1 MGDRSSSLWAPPAE
15 SSARLSAAVADAAGA
30 AETAG
35 HLLRPMKRVSGVAR
49 LLRSSRF
56 LCCSHQQPPQF
67 KVRARTAEAS
77 STQPLKT
84 FFWHFCFALR
94 PALAFVIVKS
104 LAKRFVAAPSS
115 KQRACRQL
123 KCCPA
128 MNGCVFASNDLG
140 FKKHAVLFRSYSQ
153 YRLCI

>member
-49 LLRSSRF
+49 LLSRSSLPLLLTPAAATIQGQSKDCRGEQH
-56 LCCSHQQPPQF
+56 S
-67 KVRARTAEAS
+67 AS
-77 STQPLKT
+77 QDI
-84 FFWHFCFALR
+84 FWHFCFALR

-115 KQRACRQL
+115 KQRACLQL